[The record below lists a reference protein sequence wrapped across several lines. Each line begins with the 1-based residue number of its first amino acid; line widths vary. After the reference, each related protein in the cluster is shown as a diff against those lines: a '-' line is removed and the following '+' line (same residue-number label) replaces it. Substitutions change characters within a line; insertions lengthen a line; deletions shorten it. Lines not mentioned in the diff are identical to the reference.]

1 MNNAESLS
9 KDDIMTLTSVFVAS
23 ILSFQIVYEVT
34 YFYFE
39 RYSKKFENPES
50 VCLIEYKR
58 WTP

>member
-23 ILSFQIVYEVT
+23 ILFFQIVYEVT